1 MKRISCKNCHTSFVG
16 KFCNNCGQNANVGSL
31 TMHDIV
37 HETWHAMTHT
47 DSGILKLLKDLL
59 MRPKS
64 VYLNYFSGQRK
75 TYFSPVTFFLIT
87 AAILL
92 ILGVKVFDYED
103 YRLKTF
109 NEFGRYALMV
119 TKFKTLL
126 LLPIEVLATWSLFHK
141 QYNLAKHIVFWLY
154 LNGFLFA
161 IKIVLIPIYFPF
173 IAHKSFIDDAI
184 QIIQSLVMLIHLILV
199 FRNKKWFN
207 MILILLL
214 ANFIFVCNY
223 ILTAY
228 LLFENNLFVQTR
240 TSNLFELII
249 KAYQP

>member
-1 MKRISCKNCHTSFVG
+1 MKRHTCKNCQTSFVG
-16 KFCNNCGQNANVGSL
+16 NFCNQCGQKASVGEL
-31 TMHDIV
+31 TLHDV
-37 HETWHAMTHT
+37 LHETWHGITHT
-47 DSGILKLLKDLL
+47 DSGILRLLKDLFL
-59 MRPKS
+59 RPKS
-64 VYLNYFSGQRK
+64 VYLNFFSGQRK
-75 TYFSPVTFFLIT
+75 KYFSPVTFFLIM

-126 LLPIEVLATWSLFHK
+126 LLPIEVMITWALFHK

-161 IKIVLIPIYFPF
+161 IKIAIIPFYFPL
-173 IAHKSFIDDAI
+173 IAYKGTIDNTI
-184 QIIQSLVMLIHLILV
+184 QLVQALVLLVHMSLV
-199 FRNKKWFN
+199 FRNKKWVN
-207 MILILLL
+207 LVLIVFA
-214 ANFIFVCNY
+214 ANFIFVCNF